1 MTKSPTFSLVNFLPV
16 WMSLDK
22 PDFES
27 EDNHSLTFDVPE
39 ISDKVV
45 FVEHFNFQ
53 YSAIIS
59 LY

>member
-1 MTKSPTFSLVNFLPV
+1 
-16 WMSLDK
+16 
-22 PDFES
+22 
-27 EDNHSLTFDVPE
+27 LTFDIPE

-59 LY
+59 LYWL